1 MKFKQSDKTI
11 PPHSGERM
19 MSIAA
24 LDVHAKGEHL
34 LAGYGSGLVV
44 LWSLKTAKPAE
55 IVK

>member
-1 MKFKQSDKTI
+1 
-11 PPHSGERM
+11 M